1 MMLRLLRISGDSL
14 APEYQDG
21 DYVLVGS
28 VRRRS
33 IKPGD
38 VIVFRHHLYGLMIKQ
53 VDRVAPEGDE
63 FHVVGTQ
70 PGSLD
75 SRRFGPIS
83 GDLIVGKVLW
93 HIKKRR

>member
-1 MMLRLLRISGDSL
+1 MLRILRVSGESL
-14 APEYQDG
+14 APGYHDG
-21 DYVLVGS
+21 DYVLVRS

-38 VIVFRHHLYGLMIKQ
+38 VVVFRHHSYGLMMKQ
-53 VDRVAPEGDE
+53 VERIDAGGKE

-75 SRRFGPIS
+75 SRQLGPIS
-83 GDLIVGKVLW
+83 GDLIVGKVIW
-93 HIKKRR
+93 HIERPR